1 MNPKDLFAPSLW
13 SEMRA
18 ALLDLARSLR
28 PPAPPQPVPVPV
40 RPSGARR
47 NPRRRMARF

>member
-1 MNPKDLFAPSLW
+1 MKPTNSLIPSLW
-13 SEMRA
+13 SEVKA

-28 PPAPPQPVPVPV
+28 PPAPAQPVPVPV

-47 NPRRRMARF
+47 NSRRRMARF

>member
-1 MNPKDLFAPSLW
+1 MKPTNSLIPSLW
-13 SEMRA
+13 SEVKA

-28 PPAPPQPVPVPV
+28 PSAPAQPVPVPV

-47 NPRRRMARF
+47 NPRGRMARF